1 MREKSA
7 AVSLHDFEHHR
18 QAPCPNVQLA
28 PEANGGNISFQFETA
43 DFKKNVYYDVGV
55 CLFWHYILQVF
66 EAEVL
71 PIF

>member
-7 AVSLHDFEHHR
+7 AVSLHDFERHR

-43 DFKKNVYYDVGV
+43 DFE
-55 CLFWHYILQVF
+55 HVF
-66 EAEVL
+66 QKQGQKISNIKRWVL
-71 PIF
+71 III